1 MKMTLIFLINKNMIE
16 FFLNAY
22 KNASMIQIILE
33 FVAFVFGI
41 LSVWFAKKE
50 NILVYPTGLIAT
62 IITTYLL
69 YVAGYLGDMMING
82 YFSIMSIYGW
92 YKWAR
97 KENDAEIMAISRT
110 NNKEKITGIVFFFV
124 TIFVV
129 FGIYN
134 FFDYEIKTANY
145 IDIFASGLFF
155 TGMWYMANK
164 KIENWTLWIFG
175 DIIVTPLYAYRGL
188 GMLSLQYL
196 IFTILAISAYL
207 EWKKILNS
215 SQNLEVQK

>member
-1 MKMTLIFLINKNMIE
+1 MID

-22 KNASMIQIILE
+22 KNVSTAQIVLE
-33 FVAFVFGI
+33 FLAFVFGI

-50 NILVYPTGLIAT
+50 NIWVYPTGLIAT

-69 YVAGYLGDMMING
+69 YIAGYLGDMMING
-82 YFSIMSIYGW
+82 YFTIMSIYGW
-92 YKWAR
+92 YNWTR
-97 KENDAEIMAISRT
+97 KGGEKDTLQISRT
-110 NNKEKITGIVFFFV
+110 NFKEKIIGVLLFLI

-134 FFDYEIKTANY
+134 WFDYKIENDNY
-145 IDIFASGLFF
+145 VDIFASGLFF
-155 TGMWYMANK
+155 TGMWYMAKK
-164 KIENWTLWIFG
+164 KIENWTLWIIG
-175 DIIVTPLYAYRGL
+175 DLVVTPLYAYRGL

-207 EWKKILNS
+207 EWKKTLNNS
-215 SQNLEVQK
+215 LNLEV

>member
-1 MKMTLIFLINKNMIE
+1 MIE

-22 KNASMIQIILE
+22 KNVSATQIALE
-33 FVAFVFGI
+33 FIAFVFGI

-50 NILVYPTGLIAT
+50 NIWVYPTGLIAT

-69 YVAGYLGDMMING
+69 FITGYLGDMMING

-92 YKWAR
+92 YQWTK
-97 KENDAEIMAISRT
+97 KTNDKNILLITRT
-110 NNKEKITGIVFFFV
+110 NNKEKVIGIALFFV

-134 FFDYEIKTANY
+134 FFDYEIKKDNY
-145 IDIFASGLFF
+145 IDIFASGIFF
-155 TGMWYMANK
+155 TAMWFMALK
-164 KIENWTLWIFG
+164 KIENWTLWILG
-175 DIIVTPLYAYRGL
+175 DIIVVPLYAYRGL

-207 EWKKILNS
+207 EWKKTLNNSRILETT
-215 SQNLEVQK
+215 L

>member
-1 MKMTLIFLINKNMIE
+1 MIE

-110 NNKEKITGIVFFFV
+110 NNKEKITGMVFFFV

-175 DIIVTPLYAYRGL
+175 DVIVTPLYAYRGL

-215 SQNLEVQK
+215 SQNQEVQK